1 MATPITTS
9 SEGASG
15 SSTKTFRVTG
25 VPNGWDKEKLR
36 SFMGNYFQDVF
47 IQSLAP
53 RIDGGSGQ
61 ATAIL
66 GDQVGNANPS
76 GTSTIGGLTWDTD
89 FVGMTTLFAPPQDDH
104 KLDIIAVS
112 GLGGHAFGSFKERG
126 GSHMWLRDSLPYEI
140 LDKVTKRPMARVI
153 IYGHRSDVAHSTTI
167 QGFPDISASLL
178 HSLRPLAAE
187 TPTTP
192 TMFIGH
198 SLGGILI
205 KQALVCIA
213 ASETQHDTLGR
224 LLRATRAIIF
234 FAVPH
239 SGMRIEALT
248 EMADPSSNGP
258 LISSLSC
265 ENSPALQTLR
275 DEFKKLCD
283 KKQNS
288 LGDCRFFCF
297 YETER
302 SSTAAQD
309 HTGKWRMIG
318 PKVLA
323 VSTVSARYCPQS
335 ESDDLCVCD
344 IQRSHS
350 DIVKFGQNDSEY
362 DKVRSVL
369 RDMAQHT
376 ILTRANVTLDERTG
390 ECLRALWFADMNK
403 RSTEVAKAVEGT
415 CTWVFQEPTYTRW
428 VSVSHGLLWIKG
440 NPGTGK
446 STLIKHMIQHIRRH
460 HAKGAILATFFFHD
474 RGTEL
479 ERTRLGF
486 YRSILHQLLQQVPD
500 TLHEVVD
507 KFHKSQLSQGR
518 VGTDWYWREQDLAE
532 HLAAA
537 ISKSHAVWLFVDALD
552 EGGSRTANG
561 LIEEFTAL
569 IGQSS
574 ASNGK
579 LHVCFT
585 CRRFPIPRITGAF
598 ELAIDRRNKPD
609 IERYVLS
616 GISRYPCLLQ
626 AGIAD
631 AIINGANGIFLWAR
645 LAVDEALRLKGS
657 ARTSRQIYKAIE
669 QMPKEL
675 EELFE
680 SILTS
685 KADEPAESLLL
696 MQWICFAQ
704 DVMTVRQLRWAI
716 VIDVERSGVD
726 DPEKSLDDY
735 FDDDAYI
742 GDDEDMERR
751 IVVLSC
757 GLAEVVAGRVQFI
770 HQAVKEFFLGQG
782 FALLRSQADLQD
794 RGTAVATA
802 EHKSGHYRLARTC
815 IRYLCMVYHLKSK
828 AKCRCRHSADD
839 LASPV
844 FHFSD
849 GLANP
854 VIHSADDL
862 ESPGIRR
869 NRFCYHPAARIRSP
883 DSYWFSWRSLEDG
896 LLTEMCVAVEL
907 DFALLEY
914 AKRWWKI
921 HVAAS
926 EESGTRAED
935 ALDYS
940 AWPPEDFIC
949 YGTRLSKYL
958 GESQW
963 IGLPHLAAAYQL
975 IAQLQAIDKQAREEH
990 FSMDVLD
997 TFNNTPLLYAANKGK
1012 ALAVQILV
1020 DSYCVDVN
1028 HKNCGGHTALCMAAR
1043 RGHANVVRILLKI
1056 PGIDVDGEDAYCG
1069 TALNAAMRR
1078 RNTEVV
1084 RLLLGAADINHRD
1097 FLGATPLM
1105 SAVIESFTDMV
1116 ELLLQTPGVDVNA
1129 QTPLGASALS
1139 LATQRKDIK
1148 IVRLLVES
1156 DGDDEQQRLYLRVCG
1171 ERRRPNR
1178 GRD

>member
-15 SSTKTFRVTG
+15 SSTKTFRITG

-36 SFMGNYFQDVF
+36 SFMGNYFQDVS

-140 LDKVTKRPMARVI
+140 LDKVTKRPVARVI

-297 YETER
+297 SETER

-376 ILTRANVTLDERTG
+376 ILTRGADLHPLGFGQPRAALD
-390 ECLRALWFADMNK
+390 
-403 RSTEVAKAVEGT
+403 
-415 CTWVFQEPTYTRW
+415 
-428 VSVSHGLLWIKG
+428 H
-440 NPGTGK
+440 GK
-446 STLIKHMIQHIRRH
+446 SRDWQVDLIKHMIQHIRRH

-500 TLHEVVD
+500 ILHEVVD

-537 ISKSHAVWLFVDALD
+537 ISKSHEVWLFVDALD

-561 LIEEFTAL
+561 LIEEFAAL

-598 ELAIDRRNKPD
+598 ELAIDERNKPD
-609 IERYVLS
+609 IETFVLS
-616 GISRYPCLLQ
+616 GILPYPCLLQ
-626 AGIAD
+626 DGIAV
-631 AIINGANGIFLWAR
+631 AIIEGANGIFLWAR

-657 ARTSRQIYKAIE
+657 ARTSRQIYKAIK

-704 DVMTVRQLRWAI
+704 DVMTVRELRWAI
-716 VIDVERSGVD
+716 VMDVERPGVD

-757 GLAEVVAGRVQFI
+757 GLAEGFAGRVSFI
-770 HQAVKEFFLGQG
+770 HQAVKEFFLDRGL
-782 FALLRSQADLQD
+782 ALLRSNTMSEN
-794 RGTAVATA
+794 RSTIVATD
-802 EHKSGHYRLARTC
+802 EQKSGHYRLARTC
-815 IRYLCMVYHLKSK
+815 ILCFRMVQ
-828 AKCRCRHSADD
+828 R
-839 LASPV
+839 
-844 FHFSD
+844 FSSSGRVD
-849 GLANP
+849 R
-854 VIHSADDL
+854 
-862 ESPGIRR
+862 E
-869 NRFCYHPAARIRSP
+869 
-883 DSYWFSWRSLEDG
+883 
-896 LLTEMCVAVEL
+896 EL
-907 DFALLEY
+907 IA
-914 AKRWWKI
+914 
-921 HVAAS
+921 
-926 EESGTRAED
+926 G
-935 ALDYS
+935 
-940 AWPPEDFIC
+940 
-949 YGTRLSKYL
+949 KYL
-958 GESQW
+958 
-963 IGLPHLAAAYQL
+963 
-975 IAQLQAIDKQAREEH
+975 
-990 FSMDVLD
+990 
-997 TFNNTPLLYAANKGK
+997 
-1012 ALAVQILV
+1012 VQGGSPSTLFACT
-1020 DSYCVDVN
+1020 DS
-1028 HKNCGGHTALCMAAR
+1028 
-1043 RGHANVVRILLKI
+1043 
-1056 PGIDVDGEDAYCG
+1056 
-1069 TALNAAMRR
+1069 
-1078 RNTEVV
+1078 
-1084 RLLLGAADINHRD
+1084 
-1097 FLGATPLM
+1097 
-1105 SAVIESFTDMV
+1105 
-1116 ELLLQTPGVDVNA
+1116 
-1129 QTPLGASALS
+1129 
-1139 LATQRKDIK
+1139 
-1148 IVRLLVES
+1148 
-1156 DGDDEQQRLYLRVCG
+1156 
-1171 ERRRPNR
+1171 RP
-1178 GRD
+1178 DPF

>member
-9 SEGASG
+9 SSRASG
-15 SSTKTFRVTG
+15 SSTKTFRITG
-25 VPNGWDKEKLR
+25 VPNGWDKEELR
-36 SFMGNYFQDVF
+36 SFMGNYFQDVS

-66 GDQVGNANPS
+66 GDQVRDANPS

-192 TMFIGH
+192 IMFIGH

-309 HTGKWRMIG
+309 HMGKWRMIG

-369 RDMAQHT
+369 RDMARHT
-376 ILTRANVTLDERTG
+376 ILTRANVTLDERAG
-390 ECLRALWFADMNK
+390 ECLRALWFKDMNK
-403 RSTEVAKAVEGT
+403 RFTEVEKAVEGT
-415 CTWVFQEPTYTRW
+415 
-428 VSVSHGLLWIKG
+428 
-440 NPGTGK
+440 
-446 STLIKHMIQHIRRH
+446 
-460 HAKGAILATFFFHD
+460 
-474 RGTEL
+474 
-479 ERTRLGF
+479 
-486 YRSILHQLLQQVPD
+486 
-500 TLHEVVD
+500 
-507 KFHKSQLSQGR
+507 
-518 VGTDWYWREQDLAE
+518 
-532 HLAAA
+532 
-537 ISKSHAVWLFVDALD
+537 
-552 EGGSRTANG
+552 
-561 LIEEFTAL
+561 
-569 IGQSS
+569 
-574 ASNGK
+574 
-579 LHVCFT
+579 
-585 CRRFPIPRITGAF
+585 
-598 ELAIDRRNKPD
+598 
-609 IERYVLS
+609 
-616 GISRYPCLLQ
+616 
-626 AGIAD
+626 
-631 AIINGANGIFLWAR
+631 
-645 LAVDEALRLKGS
+645 
-657 ARTSRQIYKAIE
+657 
-669 QMPKEL
+669 
-675 EELFE
+675 
-680 SILTS
+680 
-685 KADEPAESLLL
+685 DEPAESLLL

-716 VIDVERSGVD
+716 VIDVERPGVD
-726 DPEKSLDDY
+726 DPEKSLNDY
-735 FDDDAYI
+735 FNDDAYI

-770 HQAVKEFFLGQG
+770 HQAVKEFFLGRG
-782 FALLRSQADLQD
+782 LALLRSNTMSEN
-794 RGTAVATA
+794 RSTIVATD
-802 EHKSGHYRLARTC
+802 EQKSGHYRLARTC
-815 IRYLCMVYHLKSK
+815 ILCFRMVQ
-828 AKCRCRHSADD
+828 RF
-839 LASPV
+839 SPSGRV
-844 FHFSD
+844 D
-849 GLANP
+849 R
-854 VIHSADDL
+854 
-862 ESPGIRR
+862 E
-869 NRFCYHPAARIRSP
+869 
-883 DSYWFSWRSLEDG
+883 
-896 LLTEMCVAVEL
+896 EL
-907 DFALLEY
+907 IA
-914 AKRWWKI
+914 
-921 HVAAS
+921 
-926 EESGTRAED
+926 G
-935 ALDYS
+935 
-940 AWPPEDFIC
+940 
-949 YGTRLSKYL
+949 KYL
-958 GESQW
+958 
-963 IGLPHLAAAYQL
+963 
-975 IAQLQAIDKQAREEH
+975 
-990 FSMDVLD
+990 
-997 TFNNTPLLYAANKGK
+997 
-1012 ALAVQILV
+1012 VQGVSPSTLFACT
-1020 DSYCVDVN
+1020 DS
-1028 HKNCGGHTALCMAAR
+1028 
-1043 RGHANVVRILLKI
+1043 
-1056 PGIDVDGEDAYCG
+1056 
-1069 TALNAAMRR
+1069 
-1078 RNTEVV
+1078 
-1084 RLLLGAADINHRD
+1084 
-1097 FLGATPLM
+1097 
-1105 SAVIESFTDMV
+1105 
-1116 ELLLQTPGVDVNA
+1116 
-1129 QTPLGASALS
+1129 
-1139 LATQRKDIK
+1139 
-1148 IVRLLVES
+1148 
-1156 DGDDEQQRLYLRVCG
+1156 
-1171 ERRRPNR
+1171 RP
-1178 GRD
+1178 DPF

>member
-15 SSTKTFRVTG
+15 SSTKTFRITG
-25 VPNGWDKEKLR
+25 VPNGWDKEKLK
-36 SFMGNYFQDVF
+36 SFMGNYFQDVS

-192 TMFIGH
+192 IMFIGH

-309 HTGKWRMIG
+309 LTGKWRMIG

-376 ILTRANVTLDERTG
+376 ILLRANVTLDERTG

-428 VSVSHGLLWIKG
+428 VSVSHGLLWIMG

-500 TLHEVVD
+500 ILHEVVD

-585 CRRFPIPRITGAF
+585 CRRFPIPSITGAF

-631 AIINGANGIFLWAR
+631 AIIDGANGIFLWAR

-657 ARTSRQIYKAIE
+657 ARTSRQIYKAIK

-675 EELFE
+675 EELFA
-680 SILTS
+680 SILTG

-716 VIDVERSGVD
+716 VIDVERPGVD

-742 GDDEDMERR
+742 GDDKDMERR

-757 GLAEVVAGRVQFI
+757 GLAEVVAGRVQLI
-770 HQAVKEFFLGQG
+770 HQAVKEFFLDRGL
-782 FALLRSQADLQD
+782 ALLRSETMSEN
-794 RGTAVATA
+794 RSTIVATD
-802 EHKSGHYRLARTC
+802 EQKSGHYRLARTC
-815 IRYLCMVYHLKSK
+815 ILYLCMVQRFSSFRRVNIKEVFTGTYLSQCVCPSTLHACTDIHPDPIDDPSSRYLVG
-828 AKCRCRHSADD
+828 CRPPPFR
-839 LASPV
+839 PPPKEV
-844 FHFSD
+844 F
-849 GLANP
+849 P
-854 VIHSADDL
+854 YI
-862 ESPGIRR
+862 
-869 NRFCYHPAARIRSP
+869 
-883 DSYWFSWRSLEDG
+883 
-896 LLTEMCVAVEL
+896 L
-907 DFALLEY
+907 DFPLFQY
-914 AKRWWKI
+914 ARQWWTT
-921 HVAAS
+921 HVKTSEAS
-926 EESGTRAED
+926 GSRAED

-940 AWPPEDFIC
+940 AWPPKEVF
-949 YGTRLSKYL
+949 SH
-958 GESQW
+958 ESW
-963 IGLPHLAAAYQL
+963 IYPWISLQHLAAKCQL
-975 IAQLQAIDKQAREEH
+975 IAQLLFMVKRAHEERI
-990 FSMDVLD
+990 SMDVLD
-997 TFNNTPLLYAANKGK
+997 SSKRTPLLLAASEGK
-1012 ALAVQILV
+1012 PQAVQILIN
-1020 DSYCVDVN
+1020 SHCVDVN
-1028 HKNCGGHTALCMAAR
+1028 HRDNNECTALWRAAEN
-1043 RGHANVVRILLKI
+1043 GHAEVVQILLQT
-1056 PGIDVDGEDAYCG
+1056 PGVDVDKQNAYG
-1069 TALNAAMRR
+1069 QTALHVAIEHEHR
-1078 RNTEVV
+1078 EVV
-1084 RLLLGAADINHRD
+1084 RLLLGAADANRRD
-1097 FLGATPLM
+1097 NYGFTPLM
-1105 SAVIESFTDMV
+1105 TAVDRASSDIFR
-1116 ELLLQTPGVDVNA
+1116 LLLQTSGVDVNA
-1129 QTPLGASALS
+1129 ESARGHSALS
-1139 LATQRKDIK
+1139 LALEKGFRRH
-1148 IVRLLVES
+1148 VELLVES
-1156 DGDDEQQRLYLRVCG
+1156 SKLHINSTRKALEALSNPEWSIWPVSRWGS
-1171 ERRRPNR
+1171 
-1178 GRD
+1178 